1 MSDEGLKFGADDL
14 NSPRDKLI
22 ELVEKDM
29 SRDNRIKIGF
39 KLDGNLMMCATYV
52 ASIEGCTQHR
62 AIAAVSAMGC
72 GILYYLEK
80 NYIDNDKYMECKSII
95 PKMLVSGVRISEIIS
110 DAIVNKFL
118 FRLDGKSVY
127 VNTWDDASGFISG
140 FADRY
145 YMEGHSTASATF
157 WIGLDKLMSN
167 EELYKDLANVEEVM
181 SYVSLAKAI
190 PDQINAFNVC
200 ICDLNNGGHLFHD
213 F

>member
-62 AIAAVSAMGC
+62 AIAAVSTMGC
-72 GILYYLEK
+72 GVLYYLEK

-190 PDQINAFNVC
+190 PDQINAFNAC

>member
-1 MSDEGLKFGADDL
+1 MSDESLEFGADDL
-14 NSPRDKLI
+14 KSPRYKLI
-22 ELVEKDM
+22 KLVNMDM
-29 SRDNRIKIGF
+29 KRDNRSKIGF

-72 GILYYLEK
+72 GILSYIEK
-80 NYIDNDKYMECKSII
+80 NHIYMDKYMECKSII

-110 DAIVNKFL
+110 DAVVNKFL
-118 FRLDGKSVY
+118 FKLDGKSVY
-127 VNTWDDASGFISG
+127 VNTWNNVSGFISG

-145 YMEGHSTASATF
+145 YLEGHSTASATF
-157 WIGLDKLMSN
+157 WLGLDKLMLY
-167 EELYKDLANVEEVM
+167 EELYEGLESVEEVM
-181 SYVSLAKAI
+181 LHINLAKAI
-190 PDQINAFNVC
+190 PDQINAFNAC

>member
-72 GILYYLEK
+72 GVLYYLEK

-190 PDQINAFNVC
+190 PDQINAFNAC